1 MSALPS
7 GPLSSLVTAAL
18 SFSLAAGAGAGQVG
32 AIPVAAARAPSAPA
46 GTAPVQGRT
55 AATANPL
62 YGAGV
67 LPSVACPAG
76 TIKAGSAASYKAFMT
91 RVSRCLGLAWGIQF
105 GKAGLDFTPPKLRFA
120 TSRVSSPCGK
130 WPAGAGGYYCAGDR
144 TVYIGLTRAVL
155 ANPYGPN
162 HAQFM
167 AHEYA
172 HHVQQLAGIL
182 PYYGRTVWRAAPA
195 ARLALSRR
203 LELQADC
210 LASAFLRGAAA
221 DLKVTPEHWE
231 AMLEWTARN
240 GHKSWPKNDHG
251 RGGSQAYW
259 MERGFERG
267 TPGACNTFTA
277 PRRVVD

>member
-1 MSALPS
+1 MSALPL
-7 GPLSSLVTAAL
+7 GHLSSLVTAAL
-18 SFSLAAGAGAGQVG
+18 SFSLAAGAGQAG
-32 AIPVAAARAPSAPA
+32 AIPVAAAQAPAAPA
-46 GTAPVQGRT
+46 GTALVQGRA

-62 YGAGV
+62 YAAGV

-76 TIKAGSAASYKAFMT
+76 SIKAGSAASYKAFMT
-91 RVSRCLGLAWGIQF
+91 RVARCLGLAWGIQF
-105 GKAGLDFTPPKLRFA
+105 GKAGLDFTPPELRFA

-130 WPAGAGGYYCAGDR
+130 WPAGAGGYYCSSDR
-144 TVYIGLTRAVL
+144 TIYIGLTRAVL
-155 ANPYGPN
+155 KNPYGPN

-182 PYYGRTVWRAAPA
+182 PYYGRAVWRAGTS

-210 LASAFLRGAAA
+210 LASAFLRGAAG
-221 DLKVTPEHWE
+221 DLEVTPEHWE

-251 RGGSQAYW
+251 RGSSQAYW

-267 TPGACNTFTA
+267 APRACNTFTA

>member
-1 MSALPS
+1 MSALPL

-18 SFSLAAGAGAGQVG
+18 SFSLAAGAGQAG
-32 AIPVAAARAPSAPA
+32 AIPLASAQPPPPPA
-46 GTAPVQGRT
+46 GTSPIQGRT

-62 YGAGV
+62 YDSGR

-76 TIKAGSAASYKAFMT
+76 KIKAGSAASYRTFMT
-91 RVSRCLGLAWGIQF
+91 RVSRCLGTAWGIQF

-130 WPAGAGGYYCAGDR
+130 WPAGAGGYYCSSNR
-144 TVYIGLTRAVL
+144 TVYIGLTRAAL
-155 ANPYGPN
+155 KNPYGPN

-182 PYYGRTVWRAAPA
+182 PYYSRAVWRARAS

-210 LASAFLRGAAA
+210 LAAAFLRGAAD
-221 DLKVTPEHWE
+221 DLQVTPEHWE

-251 RGGSQAYW
+251 RGSSQAYW
-259 MERGFERG
+259 MKRGFERG

-277 PRRVVD
+277 PRSVVD